1 METLRDSVIQCI
13 NVNSKG
19 DTKFLHELDHIAQR
33 VGDSVY
39 SILLNVLT
47 QLDFNDREAK
57 NLWLEILD
65 HRQRMVVT
73 MNRPVNLATAVC
85 DYMVEIKKSMHS
97 PKVVEMKIFE
107 EASQASQFDF
117 LTGLYNRAYFD
128 KALNIEISRA
138 QRMKK
143 DCSLVFFDLDDF
155 KKVNDSFGH
164 PAGDLVLKSV
174 AELILREKRLTDI
187 AVRYGGEEI
196 ILLLPDTSKARAM
209 HLASRIRQKVER
221 SQLVHQGRLIRQT
234 MSGGVAS
241 FPLDTDVSEELI
253 ECADRALYRA
263 KHKGKNKIC
272 LFSSDM
278 RKSIRMDF
286 DEPVEVRQLGVKVLS
301 PPNLAQSKDLSLS
314 GILFECVTLLEVGTP
329 IQIQIPLASKEN
341 PLIVLGRVT
350 RVVPKGPSYEV
361 GVSFL
366 DMVHRERQEISSYFS
381 HLLKSQS
388 LLN

>member
-107 EASQASQFDF
+107 EASQASQSDF

-128 KALNIEISRA
+128 KALNIEIARA

-174 AELILREKRLTDI
+174 AELIFREKRLTDI

-196 ILLLPDTSKARAM
+196 VLLLPDTSKASAM
-209 HLASRIRQKVER
+209 NLATRIRKKVER
-221 SQLVHQGRLIRQT
+221 SQLVHQGRLIKQT

-241 FPLDTDVSEELI
+241 FPLDTDVPEELI

-350 RVVPKGPSYEV
+350 RVAPKGPSYEV

-366 DMVHRERQEISSYFS
+366 DMVHRERKEISSYFS

>member
-107 EASQASQFDF
+107 EASQASQSDF

-128 KALNIEISRA
+128 KVLNIEIARA

-196 ILLLPDTSKARAM
+196 VLLLPDTSKASAM
-209 HLASRIRQKVER
+209 NLATRIRQKVER
-221 SQLVHQGRLIRQT
+221 SQLVHQGRLIKQT

-241 FPLDTDVSEELI
+241 FPLDTDVPEELI

-341 PLIVLGRVT
+341 PLIVLGRVI

-366 DMVHRERQEISSYFS
+366 DMVHRERKEISSYFS

>member
-107 EASQASQFDF
+107 EASQASQSDF

-128 KALNIEISRA
+128 KVLNIEIARA

-174 AELILREKRLTDI
+174 AELIFREKRLTDI

-196 ILLLPDTSKARAM
+196 VLLLPDTSKASAM
-209 HLASRIRQKVER
+209 NLATRIRQKVER
-221 SQLVHQGRLIRQT
+221 SQLVHQGRLIKQT

-241 FPLDTDVSEELI
+241 FPLDTDVPEELI

-341 PLIVLGRVT
+341 PLIVLGRVI
-350 RVVPKGPSYEV
+350 RVVPNGPSYEV

-366 DMVHRERQEISSYFS
+366 DMVHRERKEISSYFS

>member
-107 EASQASQFDF
+107 EASQASQSDF

-128 KALNIEISRA
+128 KALNIEIARA

-196 ILLLPDTSKARAM
+196 VLLLPDTSKASAM
-209 HLASRIRQKVER
+209 NLATRIRKKVER
-221 SQLVHQGRLIRQT
+221 SQLVHQGRLIKQT

-241 FPLDTDVSEELI
+241 FPLDTDVPEELI

-341 PLIVLGRVT
+341 PLIVLGRVI

-366 DMVHRERQEISSYFS
+366 DMVHRERKEISSYFS

>member
-13 NVNSKG
+13 NMNSKA
-19 DTKFLHELDHIAQR
+19 DTKFLHELDHIAQK

-85 DYMVEIKKSMHS
+85 DYMVEIKKTIFS

-107 EASQASQFDF
+107 EVNQASQFDF
-117 LTGLYNRAYFD
+117 LTGLYNRVYFD
-128 KALNIEISRA
+128 KALNTEISRS

-155 KKVNDSFGH
+155 KKINDMFGH
-164 PAGDLVLKSV
+164 QAGDMVLKS
-174 AELILREKRLTDI
+174 AADLILREKRLTDI

-196 ILLLPDTSKARAM
+196 ILLLPDTSKAKAM
-209 HLASRIRQKVER
+209 NLATRIRQKMER
-221 SQLVHQGRLIRQT
+221 SKLVHQGRPIRQT

-241 FPLDTDVSEELI
+241 FPLDTDVPEELI

-278 RKSIRMDF
+278 RKAIRVDY
-286 DEPVEVRQLGVKVLS
+286 EKSVEVRQLGVKVLS
-301 PPNLAQSKDLSLS
+301 PSSLARSRDLSLS

-329 IQIQIPLASKEN
+329 IQIQIPLASKKN
-341 PLIVLGRVT
+341 PLILIGRVI
-350 RVVPKGPSYEV
+350 RVVPRGPSYEV
-361 GVSFL
+361 GVLFL
-366 DMVHRERQEISSYFS
+366 DMGHKERKEISNYFS
-381 HLLKSQS
+381 HLLQPQS
-388 LLN
+388 LLH

>member
-107 EASQASQFDF
+107 EASQASQSDF

-128 KALNIEISRA
+128 KALNIEIARA

-196 ILLLPDTSKARAM
+196 VLLLPDTSKASAM
-209 HLASRIRQKVER
+209 NLATRIRKKVER
-221 SQLVHQGRLIRQT
+221 SQLVHQGRLIKQT

-241 FPLDTDVSEELI
+241 FPLDTDVPEELI

-350 RVVPKGPSYEV
+350 RVAPKGPSYEV

-366 DMVHRERQEISSYFS
+366 DMVHRERKEISSYFS

>member
-1 METLRDSVIQCI
+1 METLRDSAMQCI

-19 DTKFLHELDHIAQR
+19 DTRFLNELDQIAQK
-33 VGDSVY
+33 VGDSIY

-47 QLDFNDREAK
+47 QSNFSDREAK
-57 NLWLEILD
+57 NLWLEILN

-73 MNRPVNLATAVC
+73 LNRPVNLATAVC
-85 DYMVEIKKSMHS
+85 DYMVEIKKSIND
-97 PKVVEMKIFE
+97 PQVVEMKTFE
-107 EASQASQFDF
+107 EARQASQYDF
-117 LTGLYNRAYFD
+117 LTGLYHRAYFEQ
-128 KALNIEISRA
+128 ALNTEISRA

-143 DCSLVFFDLDDF
+143 DFSLVYFDLDDF
-155 KKVNDSFGH
+155 KNINDTSGH
-164 PAGDLVLKSV
+164 LAGDLVLKSA

-187 AVRYGGEEI
+187 AVRYGGAEI

-209 HLASRIRQKVER
+209 KLATRIREKMER
-221 SQLVHQGRLIRQT
+221 SKLVYQGKPLRQT
-234 MSGGVAS
+234 ISGGVAS
-241 FPLDTDVSEELI
+241 FPLDTDVPEELI

-286 DEPVEVRQLGVKVLS
+286 EEPVEVRQLGVKVLS

-341 PLIVLGRVT
+341 PLIVIGRVT
-350 RVVPKGPSYEV
+350 RVAPKGPSYEV

-366 DMVHRERQEISSYFS
+366 DMVHRERKEISSYFS

>member
-107 EASQASQFDF
+107 EASQASQSDF

-128 KALNIEISRA
+128 KALNIEIARA

-174 AELILREKRLTDI
+174 AELIFREKRLTDI

-196 ILLLPDTSKARAM
+196 VLLLPDTSKASAM
-209 HLASRIRQKVER
+209 NLATRIRKKVER
-221 SQLVHQGRLIRQT
+221 SQLVHQGRLIKQT

-241 FPLDTDVSEELI
+241 FPLDTDVPEELI

-314 GILFECVTLLEVGTP
+314 GILLECVTLLEVGAP

-350 RVVPKGPSYEV
+350 RVAPKGPSYEV

-366 DMVHRERQEISSYFS
+366 DMVHRERKEISSYFS

>member
-107 EASQASQFDF
+107 EASQASQSDF

-128 KALNIEISRA
+128 KVLNIEIARA

-196 ILLLPDTSKARAM
+196 VLLLPDTSKASAM
-209 HLASRIRQKVER
+209 NLATRIRQKVER
-221 SQLVHQGRLIRQT
+221 SQLVHQGRLIKQT

-241 FPLDTDVSEELI
+241 FPLDTDVPEELI

-341 PLIVLGRVT
+341 PLIVLGRVI
-350 RVVPKGPSYEV
+350 RVVPNGPSYEV

-366 DMVHRERQEISSYFS
+366 DMVHRERKEISSYFS

>member
-107 EASQASQFDF
+107 EASQASQSDF

-128 KALNIEISRA
+128 KALNIEIARA

-196 ILLLPDTSKARAM
+196 VLLLPDTSKASAM
-209 HLASRIRQKVER
+209 NLATRIRQKVER
-221 SQLVHQGRLIRQT
+221 SQLVHQGRLIKQT

-241 FPLDTDVSEELI
+241 FPLDTDVPEELI

-350 RVVPKGPSYEV
+350 RVVPNGPSYEV

-366 DMVHRERQEISSYFS
+366 DMVNRERKEISSYFS

>member
-107 EASQASQFDF
+107 EASQASQSDF

-128 KALNIEISRA
+128 KALNIEIARA

-174 AELILREKRLTDI
+174 AELIFREKRLTDI

-196 ILLLPDTSKARAM
+196 VLLLPDTSKASAM
-209 HLASRIRQKVER
+209 NLATRIRQKVER
-221 SQLVHQGRLIRQT
+221 SQLVHQGRLIKQT

-241 FPLDTDVSEELI
+241 FPLDTDVPEELI

-286 DEPVEVRQLGVKVLS
+286 KEPVEVRQLGVKVLS

-350 RVVPKGPSYEV
+350 RVAPKGPSYEV

-366 DMVHRERQEISSYFS
+366 DMVHRERKEISSYFS

>member
-107 EASQASQFDF
+107 EASQASQSDF

-128 KALNIEISRA
+128 KAFNIEIARA

-196 ILLLPDTSKARAM
+196 VLLLPDTSKASAM
-209 HLASRIRQKVER
+209 NLATRIRKKVER
-221 SQLVHQGRLIRQT
+221 SQLVHQGRLIKQT

-241 FPLDTDVSEELI
+241 FPLDTDVPEELI

-350 RVVPKGPSYEV
+350 RVAPKGPSYEV

-366 DMVHRERQEISSYFS
+366 DMVHRERKEISSYFS

>member
-107 EASQASQFDF
+107 EASQASQSDF

-128 KALNIEISRA
+128 KALNIEIARA

-174 AELILREKRLTDI
+174 AELIFREKRLTDI

-196 ILLLPDTSKARAM
+196 VLLLPDTSKASAM
-209 HLASRIRQKVER
+209 NLATRIRQKVER
-221 SQLVHQGRLIRQT
+221 SQLVHQGRLIKQT

-241 FPLDTDVSEELI
+241 FPLDTDVPEELI

-341 PLIVLGRVT
+341 PLIVLGRVI
-350 RVVPKGPSYEV
+350 RVAPKGPSYEV

-366 DMVHRERQEISSYFS
+366 DMVHRERKEISSYFS

>member
-1 METLRDSVIQCI
+1 
-13 NVNSKG
+13 
-19 DTKFLHELDHIAQR
+19 
-33 VGDSVY
+33 
-39 SILLNVLT
+39 
-47 QLDFNDREAK
+47 
-57 NLWLEILD
+57 
-65 HRQRMVVT
+65 
-73 MNRPVNLATAVC
+73 
-85 DYMVEIKKSMHS
+85 
-97 PKVVEMKIFE
+97 
-107 EASQASQFDF
+107 
-117 LTGLYNRAYFD
+117 
-128 KALNIEISRA
+128 
-138 QRMKK
+138 MKK

-196 ILLLPDTSKARAM
+196 VLLLPDTSKASAM
-209 HLASRIRQKVER
+209 NLATRIRQKVER
-221 SQLVHQGRLIRQT
+221 SQLVHQGRLIKQT

-241 FPLDTDVSEELI
+241 FPLDTDVPEELI

-341 PLIVLGRVT
+341 PLIVLGRVI

-366 DMVHRERQEISSYFS
+366 DMVHRERKEISSYFS

>member
-107 EASQASQFDF
+107 EASQASQSDF

-128 KALNIEISRA
+128 KAFNIEIARA

-174 AELILREKRLTDI
+174 AELIFREKRLTDI

-196 ILLLPDTSKARAM
+196 VLLLPDTSKASAM
-209 HLASRIRQKVER
+209 NLATRIRKKVER
-221 SQLVHQGRLIRQT
+221 SQLVHQGRLIKQT

-241 FPLDTDVSEELI
+241 FPLDTDVPEELI

-350 RVVPKGPSYEV
+350 RVAPKGPSYEV

-366 DMVHRERQEISSYFS
+366 DMVHRERKEISSYFS

>member
-107 EASQASQFDF
+107 EASQASQSDF

-128 KALNIEISRA
+128 KALNIEIARA

-196 ILLLPDTSKARAM
+196 VLLLPDTSKASAM
-209 HLASRIRQKVER
+209 NLATRIRQKVER
-221 SQLVHQGRLIRQT
+221 SQLVHQGRLIKQT

-241 FPLDTDVSEELI
+241 FPLDTDVPEELI

-341 PLIVLGRVT
+341 PLIVLGRVI
-350 RVVPKGPSYEV
+350 RVVPNGPSYEV

-366 DMVHRERQEISSYFS
+366 DMVHRERKEISSYFS